1 MVIVISKKSGKKQ
14 IADALKQLQKNKN
27 NIALADFYGKLKGQF
42 GDGINYQRKIRD
54 EWDY

>member
-42 GDGINYQRKIRD
+42 GEGIDYQRKIRD